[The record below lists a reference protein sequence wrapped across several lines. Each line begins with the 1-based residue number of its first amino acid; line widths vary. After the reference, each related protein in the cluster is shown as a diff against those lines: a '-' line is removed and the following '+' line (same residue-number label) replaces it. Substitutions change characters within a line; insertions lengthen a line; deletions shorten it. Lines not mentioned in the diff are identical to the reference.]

1 MLIRDQDGNERIAY
15 AEDFKETSIT
25 LTPQEW
31 LELCSLMEYRKKT
44 KPCVFAK
51 TNMTTYKKLKANPPL
66 LRDGLMEIKTEDTM
80 DNDMSNEDSEQQT
93 TRCVNITK
101 QIKEK
106 SK

>member
-31 LELCSLMEYRKKT
+31 LELCSLLEYRKKT

-51 TNMTTYKKLKANPPL
+51 TNMKTYKKLKANPPL
-66 LRDGLMEIKTEDTM
+66 LRDGLTEIDTEDTI
-80 DNDMSNEDSEQQT
+80 DNDL
-93 TRCVNITK
+93 ITK
-101 QIKEK
+101 EIKEK